1 MATRPARVTYEQ
13 MQAMAKE
20 WYGAPESMAEMAEQ
34 AISERG
40 GHCLNCTCKSLL
52 TAKKPSLSAS
62 VIRSQNLLV
71 QVKCDVDPFRRY
83 PFRGEEVQP
92 SECPSLKRHMR
103 MQQKVGVST

>member
-1 MATRPARVTYEQ
+1 MKE
-13 MQAMAKE
+13 MAKG
-20 WYGAPESMAEMAEQ
+20 WYGSAKSMAEMAEQ

-52 TAKKPSLSAS
+52 TAKRPPVGSG
-62 VIRSQNLLV
+62 VVRSQNLSV

-83 PFRGEEVQP
+83 PFRGEEVQS

-103 MQQKVGVST
+103 MQQKV